1 MSDTEKLA
9 EKAISETPWWATA
22 PIWLAAGI
30 VGVPSLIA
38 IGAGYFIASNVVK
51 NQEALKQFNQTEIQQ
66 LTEIRGQNEGILRFV
81 EADLRVQY
89 RTCIAASTTNEAR
102 EACISAAER
111 EKELGLNPNKDG
123 Q

>member
-1 MSDTEKLA
+1 MATEDLA
-9 EKAISETPWWATA
+9 KDISEKPPWWATA

-51 NQEALKQFNQTEIQQ
+51 NQDVLKQYNQSEIQKLNEIDKQTE
-66 LTEIRGQNEGILRFV
+66 GVLRFI

-89 RTCIAASTTNEAR
+89 RTCINASKTDEAK

-111 EKELGLNPNKDG
+111 EKELGLNPHRDG

>member
-1 MSDTEKLA
+1 MSEEQLA
-9 EKAISETPWWATA
+9 ENISGKPPWWATA

-38 IGAGYFIASNVVK
+38 IGAGYFIASNVVR
-51 NQEALKQFNQTEIQQ
+51 NQDILKQANQTEIQMLNNLDTQ
-66 LTEIRGQNEGILRFV
+66 GEGVLRFI

-89 RTCIAASTTNEAR
+89 RTCINASKTDEAR
-102 EACISAAER
+102 EACITAAER
-111 EKELGLNPNKDG
+111 EKELGLNPQKDG

>member
-1 MSDTEKLA
+1 MSEESLA
-9 EKAISETPWWATA
+9 ENISGKPPWWATA

-38 IGAGYFIASNVVK
+38 IGAGYFIAGNVVK
-51 NQEALKQFNQTEIQQ
+51 NQDVLKQFNQTEIQ
-66 LTEIRGQNEGILRFV
+66 LLNSIDTQNEGILRFV

-89 RTCIAASTTNEAR
+89 RTCINASKTDEAR

-111 EKELGLNPNKDG
+111 EKELGLNPKKDG
-123 Q
+123 E

>member
-1 MSDTEKLA
+1 MAIEDLA
-9 EKAISETPWWATA
+9 SKVSSETPWWATA

-38 IGAGYFIASNVVK
+38 IGAGYFIASNVVR
-51 NQEALKQFNQTEIQQ
+51 NQDVLKQYNQSEIQQ
-66 LTEIRGQNEGILRFV
+66 LNEINKQNEGVLRFI

-89 RTCIAASTTNEAR
+89 RTCLNASKTDDAR

-111 EKELGLNPNKDG
+111 EKELGLNPKKDG

>member
-1 MSDTEKLA
+1 MATEDLA
-9 EKAISETPWWATA
+9 ENISGKPPWWATA

-51 NQEALKQFNQTEIQQ
+51 NQDVLKQYNQSEIQQ
-66 LTEIRGQNEGILRFV
+66 LNEIGKQTEGVLRFI

-89 RTCIAASTTNEAR
+89 RTCINASKTDEAR
-102 EACISAAER
+102 EACITAAER
-111 EKELGLNPNKDG
+111 EKELGLNPKKDG
-123 Q
+123 N